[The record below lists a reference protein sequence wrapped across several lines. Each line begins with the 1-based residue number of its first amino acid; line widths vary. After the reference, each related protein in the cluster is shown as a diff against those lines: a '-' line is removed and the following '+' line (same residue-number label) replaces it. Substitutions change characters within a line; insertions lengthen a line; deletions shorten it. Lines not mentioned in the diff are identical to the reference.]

1 MKIAVASE
9 DGKTISLHFG
19 RAKGFVIIEVENS
32 EIKSISFVPNSE
44 PCGNHECD
52 EHHGEHHSRGSKHE
66 RILKNLE
73 GVDIVIAGGMGGA
86 IYEELKRAGK
96 QVFITDQRDIMEAIK
111 LLLEGKL
118 DNLEELLH

>member
-1 MKIAVASE
+1 VKIAVASE

-52 EHHGEHHSRGSKHE
+52 EHHGKHHSRGSKHE

-96 QVFITDQRDIMEAIK
+96 QVFVTDQRDIIEAIK

>member
-44 PCGNHECD
+44 PCENHKCD
-52 EHHGEHHSRGSKHE
+52 EYHGEHNSRGSKHE

-73 GVDIVIAGGMGGA
+73 GVDIVIARGMGGA

-96 QVFITDQRDIMEAIK
+96 QVFVTDQRDIRRQLSYLSKESSII
-111 LLLEGKL
+111 
-118 DNLEELLH
+118 

>member
-1 MKIAVASE
+1 VKIAVASE

-32 EIKSISFVPNSE
+32 EIKSISFAPNSD
-44 PCGNHECD
+44 PCGNHKCD

-96 QVFITDQRDIMEAIK
+96 QVFVTDQRDIIEAIK